1 MANVYGGIEAGGT
14 KFKCIITTEDA
25 HIFHEKT
32 IPTSTPDATM
42 QQVID
47 FFLVEGSKN
56 IDELAAIGIGSFGP
70 LDLEPT
76 SPNYGSITSTPKPGW
91 SQFPIL
97 RTIQEALKKPAAI
110 DTDVN
115 AAALGEKIWGAGR
128 QVNDLLYLTIGTG
141 IGGGAVVN
149 GKPLHGLI
157 HPEMGHFHIPH
168 DRQKDPFEGGCPYH
182 GDCFEGLASG
192 PALQMR
198 WGMRGE
204 ALPEV
209 HPAWE
214 LEAGYIASALAA
226 YICILSPQRIILGGG
241 VMRRAQLFPLVR
253 RKVQHLLNGYIQSPA
268 ILEYMDEYICAPV
281 LGEQSGALG
290 AAALA
295 MQLVK
300 N

>member
-1 MANVYGGIEAGGT
+1 MANLYGGIEAGGT
-14 KFKCIITTEDA
+14 KFKCVITTEDA
-25 HIFHEKT
+25 RILYKKI
-32 IPTSTPDATM
+32 IPTSAPEATM
-42 QQVID
+42 RQVVD
-47 FFLVEGSKN
+47 FFQTKKGEYTGMLT
-56 IDELAAIGIGSFGP
+56 AMGIGSFGP
-70 LDLEPT
+70 LDLEPR
-76 SPNYGSITSTPKPGW
+76 SRNYGSITATPKPGW

-97 RTIQEALKKPAAI
+97 RIVQKALKVPTAI

-115 AAALGEKIWGAGR
+115 AAALGEKMWGAGR

-149 GKPLHGLI
+149 GKALHGLI

-168 DRQKDPFEGGCPYH
+168 DHQSDPFEGGCPFH

-192 PALQMR
+192 PALQKR

-204 ALPEV
+204 DLPDI

-226 YICILSPQRIILGGG
+226 FICILSPQRIVLGGG
-241 VMRRAQLFPLVR
+241 VMRRSQLFPLVR
-253 RKVQHLLNGYIQSPA
+253 HKVQLLLNGYIQSPA
-268 ILEYMDEYICAPV
+268 ILDHPEEYICAPA
-281 LGEQSGALG
+281 LGEGSGALG

-295 MQLVK
+295 MQLINK
-300 N
+300 